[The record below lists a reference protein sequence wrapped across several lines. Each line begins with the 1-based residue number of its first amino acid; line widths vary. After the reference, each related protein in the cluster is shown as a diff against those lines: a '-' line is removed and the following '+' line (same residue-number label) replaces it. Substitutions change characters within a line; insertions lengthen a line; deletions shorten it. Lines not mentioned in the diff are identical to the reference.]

1 MERRGAVAAA
11 LAAALIYFVNA
22 VSPPALMDDVDAV
35 QAQIA
40 RNMLD
45 SGDWV
50 TARLNGIV
58 YLEKAPGPYWMMA
71 ASYAVFGVRDWA
83 ARLPFAISAVGLAWV
98 TALMGGWA
106 FGARAG
112 MFAGLS
118 VGCSVGLWLFTRI
131 AIPDVTLTLA
141 VALAMWALLRFEE
154 TSRRWW
160 AWLFWV
166 SMGAGFLLKGLI
178 AVVFP
183 AAAAALYMA
192 MRRKCIAIWTGWW
205 LAPLIAAPWVW
216 LAMARN
222 PPLVDFTMR
231 SAPGEYHGFFWF
243 FFLNEHLFR
252 FLNMRWP
259 RDYNTVSRPLFW
271 LLHIAW
277 LFPWSA
283 YLPEALRKL
292 PGRGESWP
300 DRMRLLCWCWAGFIL
315 VFFTF
320 STTQEYYS
328 MPAYPALAL
337 LLGDALTRTTRW
349 TRWGE
354 RALAGICAALAVSLG
369 GIWWMVRGMEAPGDI
384 SRALTSN
391 PEAYTL
397 SLGHLKDL
405 TLPAFAYLKGPL
417 LLAMVAFSLGAA
429 AAWRRWR
436 LALAGML
443 ILFTFAARTA
453 LTVFDPYLSSRALAE
468 ALLRSPVGEVVVEN
482 QYYAFS
488 SVFFYAHERMAP
500 RAWLLNGRVNN
511 LEYGSY
517 APGSPDVFLDDRR
530 FAEKWRGADRVYLLV
545 EAPRLAR
552 IEELLG
558 AGQLHRVAEAG
569 GKYLLVN
576 RP

>member
-118 VGCSVGLWLFTRI
+118 VGCSAGLWLFTRI

-192 MRRKCIAIWTGWW
+192 MRRKSPSGLDGGW
-205 LAPLIAAPWVW
+205 
-216 LAMARN
+216 
-222 PPLVDFTMR
+222 
-231 SAPGEYHGFFWF
+231 
-243 FFLNEHLFR
+243 
-252 FLNMRWP
+252 
-259 RDYNTVSRPLFW
+259 RP
-271 LLHIAW
+271 
-277 LFPWSA
+277 
-283 YLPEALRKL
+283 
-292 PGRGESWP
+292 
-300 DRMRLLCWCWAGFIL
+300 
-315 VFFTF
+315 
-320 STTQEYYS
+320 
-328 MPAYPALAL
+328 
-337 LLGDALTRTTRW
+337 
-349 TRWGE
+349 
-354 RALAGICAALAVSLG
+354 
-369 GIWWMVRGMEAPGDI
+369 
-384 SRALTSN
+384 
-391 PEAYTL
+391 
-397 SLGHLKDL
+397 
-405 TLPAFAYLKGPL
+405 
-417 LLAMVAFSLGAA
+417 
-429 AAWRRWR
+429 
-436 LALAGML
+436 
-443 ILFTFAARTA
+443 
-453 LTVFDPYLSSRALAE
+453 
-468 ALLRSPVGEVVVEN
+468 
-482 QYYAFS
+482 
-488 SVFFYAHERMAP
+488 
-500 RAWLLNGRVNN
+500 
-511 LEYGSY
+511 
-517 APGSPDVFLDDRR
+517 
-530 FAEKWRGADRVYLLV
+530 
-545 EAPRLAR
+545 
-552 IEELLG
+552 
-558 AGQLHRVAEAG
+558 
-569 GKYLLVN
+569 
-576 RP
+576 

>member
-1 MERRGAVAAA
+1 MAA
-11 LAAALIYFVNA
+11 LAAALIYFVSA
-22 VSPPALMDDVDAV
+22 ASPPSLMDDVDAV

-50 TARLNGIV
+50 TARLNGV
-58 YLEKAPGPYWMMA
+58 AYLEKAPGPYWMMA
-71 ASYAVFGVRDWA
+71 ASYSIFGLRDWA
-83 ARLPFAISAVGLAWV
+83 ARIPFALSAVALAWL

-118 VGCSVGLWLFTRI
+118 AGCSVGLWLFTRI

-141 VALAMWALLRFEE
+141 VTLAMWSLVRFEE
-154 TSRRWW
+154 APLRRW
-160 AWLFWV
+160 AWLFWA
-166 SMGAGFLLKGLI
+166 SLGAGFLLKGLI

-183 AAAAALYMA
+183 VATAVLYMSV
-192 MRRKCIAIWTGWW
+192 RRRFIPIWTGWW

-216 LAMARN
+216 LAMVRN
-222 PPLVDFTMR
+222 PPLVDLTMH

-252 FLNMRWP
+252 FLDMRWP

-271 LLHIAW
+271 IFHLAW

-283 YLPEALRKL
+283 YLAEALRKL
-292 PGRGESWP
+292 PGRRESRP
-300 DRMRLLCWCWAGFIL
+300 ERLRLLCWCWAGFIL
-315 VFFTF
+315 TFFTF

-337 LLGDALTRTTRW
+337 LLGDALVRETKW

-354 RALAGICAALAVSLG
+354 LALAGICAALSAGLG
-369 GIWWMVRGMEAPGDI
+369 GIWWLVRGMEAPGDI
-384 SRALTSN
+384 SRALTLN

-397 SLGHLKDL
+397 SLGHMRDL
-405 TLPAFAYLKGPL
+405 TLPAFAYLKTPL
-417 LLAMVAFSLGAA
+417 LMAVAAFSLGAA

-436 LALAGML
+436 VMLAGMM

-468 ALLRSPVGEVVVEN
+468 ALLRAPRGEVVVDN

-511 LEYGSY
+511 LEYGSH
-517 APGSPDVFLDDRR
+517 APGTPDVFLDDRA
-530 FAEKWRGADRVYLLV
+530 FAEKWRGAARVYLFV
-545 EAPRLAR
+545 ESPRLAV
-552 IEELLG
+552 IEKLVG
-558 AGQLHRVAEAG
+558 AANLHRVAEAG
-569 GKYLLVN
+569 GKFLLVN
-576 RP
+576 RPSG